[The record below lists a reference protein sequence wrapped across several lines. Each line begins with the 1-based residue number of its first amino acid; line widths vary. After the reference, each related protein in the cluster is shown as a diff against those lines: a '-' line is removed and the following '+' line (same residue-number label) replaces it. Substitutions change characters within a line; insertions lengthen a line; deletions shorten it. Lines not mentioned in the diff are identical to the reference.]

1 MTVSQQDTLVY
12 TRNTVVMVKSGIPL
26 LEAVRSQASNAQNP
40 SFRRVLVRMA
50 ADIEAGQRFSVA
62 LSRFPSVF
70 PSFYVNAVKAGE
82 TAGTLEQN
90 LEYVASQIEAGIAFR
105 KALSSAL
112 LYPLVLGAA
121 LLVVGFTV
129 GTIVLPTL
137 SDMLLS
143 LGGEPPPLTK
153 VILGIGALFDAYGWV
168 IAACAVLLCL
178 AVYLFFQGRGGKK
191 VFDRLIL
198 HMPVLGSI
206 FRQVSLSETAVT
218 LSTLL
223 KSGVPVH
230 ESLKIAADS
239 LRSDVYRQALLKVV
253 PPVLKG
259 NPISVFLD
267 RKLFP
272 PLFVQM
278 MEVGEKSAHIEQNLD
293 FLAEFYRKETERS
306 LKNILTLLEPILLII
321 VGIAVLLLALALL
334 GPIYQIAGGN

>member
-1 MTVSQQDTLVY
+1 MI
-12 TRNTVVMVKSGIPL
+12 RSGIPL
-26 LEAVRSQASNAQNP
+26 LQAIRSQGVAAQNP
-40 SFRRVLVRMA
+40 SFKKVLALMA
-50 ADIEAGQRFSVA
+50 ADIESGQRFSTT

-82 TAGTLEQN
+82 TAGTLDKN
-90 LEYVASQIEAGIAFR
+90 LEYIASQLEAGLAFR

-112 LYPLVLGAA
+112 LYPIVLFTA
-121 LLVVGFTV
+121 LVVIAFTV
-129 GTIVLPTL
+129 GAIVLPTL
-137 SDMLLS
+137 ADLLQTY
-143 LGGEPPPLTK
+143 GGEPPLATK
-153 VILGIGALFDAYGWV
+153 IILGIGALFGEYGLV
-168 IAACAVLLCL
+168 IAASFVLLCL
-178 AVYLFFQGRGGKK
+178 SVYLFFQGKSGKA
-191 VFDRLIL
+191 VFDRVIL
-198 HMPVLGSI
+198 HLPVLGNI

-230 ESLKIAADS
+230 ESLKIAGTS
-239 LRSDVYRQALLKVV
+239 LRNGVYGQALLRVV

-293 FLAEFYRKETERS
+293 YLAEFYRKEVERS

-321 VGIAVLLLALALL
+321 VGIAVLLLALAVL
-334 GPIYQIAGGN
+334 GPIYQLAGGN